1 LPYQSVPPA
10 SNPTRS
16 IGELPHGDM
25 RSSLDLKIL
34 RIPQWSSDAWLVHGF
49 STRSSGV
56 SAIAGAARPSGDLNL
71 GFTDRDAPEAVLRN
85 RERFLASIAS
95 APLSFQARWGLVTLR
110 QMHSALV
117 RRVGRVD
124 IAERASLW
132 GDGLL
137 TDEPA
142 VLLGIQIADCLP
154 VLIADRRKRAV
165 GAFHAGWRGT
175 LKGIVERGVA
185 SMGREFGSA
194 SQDLIAA
201 IGPGIGQCCFAVGEE
216 VRALFRARYTYADEL
231 FSGDTRL
238 LFDLVEAN
246 RRQLL
251 TAGLTREAIFT
262 LDACTSCRT
271 DEFFSYRAER
281 GRTGRLMAV
290 IGVAAS

>member
-1 LPYQSVPPA
+1 
-10 SNPTRS
+10 
-16 IGELPHGDM
+16 M
-25 RSSLDLKIL
+25 RSTLDLSRRDESTESFDLNVL
-34 RIPQWSSDAWLVHGF
+34 RIPQWSSEAWLVHGF
-49 STRSSGV
+49 STRGGGV
-56 SAIAGAARPSGDLNL
+56 SEIAGASRPGGDLNL
-71 GFTDRDAPEAVLRN
+71 GFTDRDAPDAVLRN
-85 RERFLASIAS
+85 RARFLTSIAS
-95 APLSFQARWGLVTLR
+95 APLGRQALWGLVTLK

-137 TDEPA
+137 TDEPG
-142 VLLGIQIADCLP
+142 VLLGIQTADCLP

-194 SQDLIAA
+194 PEDLIAA

-216 VRALFRARYTYADEL
+216 VRALFRARYAYADEL

-238 LFDLVEAN
+238 SLDLVEAN

-251 TAGLTREAIFT
+251 TAGLTQDAIFT

-271 DEFFSYRAER
+271 HEFFSYRAER
-281 GRTGRLMAV
+281 GKTGRLMAV
-290 IGVAAS
+290 VGVAAS